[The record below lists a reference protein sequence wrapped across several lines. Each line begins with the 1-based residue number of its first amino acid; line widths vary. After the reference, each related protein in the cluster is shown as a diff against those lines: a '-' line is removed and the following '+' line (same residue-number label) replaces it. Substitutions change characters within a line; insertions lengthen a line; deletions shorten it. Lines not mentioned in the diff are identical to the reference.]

1 MPFVEH
7 PLRARIV
14 SEMHMR
20 RMPPLQPGMVMLQI
34 VRLVTADERAVE
46 RSHVLEMPGVA
57 PSEISERSRHIE
69 GKRSDGGE
77 FIWECHSEAST
88 MTLIMLVD

>member
-1 MPFVEH
+1 
-7 PLRARIV
+7 
-14 SEMHMR
+14 MHMR